1 MQVFIARGEESSGPY
16 TMDQVRAYLAEGLL
30 RPDDLAY
37 HDGLEGWTPLSEVVG
52 EAPTDAFVEPQPA
65 DAPAKPAAAPQ
76 RKKKLIMAA
85 AVLGLFVLCGGIAAA
100 WLIKKQAD
108 DKAFAEAEK
117 RRANQPKTI
126 ITPGARPGP
135 VTLPKPPDANATLPP
150 DPGTLPVTP
159 PTSPSEPANKP
170 GAVLWEFE
178 MGSEA
183 RSPAIGSDG
192 TVYVGSLDNKLY
204 AINGKTGVKLWEF
217 ETGNSVSS
225 SPAIGSDGTVYVGS
239 GDKKLYALSGKTGV
253 KLWEFET

>member
-85 AVLGLFVLCGGIAAA
+85 AVLGLFVLCGGVAAA

-135 VTLPKPPDANATLPP
+135 VTLPKSPDANATLPP

-159 PTSPSEPANKP
+159 PTSPPEPANKP
-170 GAVLWEFE
+170 G
-178 MGSEA
+178 
-183 RSPAIGSDG
+183 
-192 TVYVGSLDNKLY
+192 TV
-204 AINGKTGVKLWEF
+204 LWEF
-217 ETGNSVSS
+217 ETGDTVGS

-239 GDKKLYALSGKTGV
+239 VDKKLYAIKTDSKGLAKSPWPMRGQNARHTGRV
-253 KLWEFET
+253 MTK